1 MNYRG
6 IINQIILVGTVE
18 GDPHVRYFGY
28 DSLEVRFR
36 LHTQE
41 HIPLKVGDG
50 ERTLSLWHQIS
61 CRGELAKQVEQE
73 VRSGCQLSVVG
84 AIRYYRE
91 TDRFGVSRTV
101 TEIEAHEAHLL
112 QRDAITPSPVERA
125 DLSLSPIE
133 PMDWSLFS
141 PSAEEDPMA

>member
-1 MNYRG
+1 MDHRG

-18 GDPHVRYFGY
+18 GEPDVRYFGY

-41 HIPLKVGDG
+41 RIPLKQGEG
-50 ERTLSLWHQIS
+50 ERTLDLWHQIS

-73 VRSGCQLSVVG
+73 VRSGCQLAVVG
-84 AIRYYRE
+84 AIRYHRD

-101 TEIEAHEAHLL
+101 TEIEAQEAHLL
-112 QRDAITPSPVERA
+112 QEATGTPPTTRDETLPAP
-125 DLSLSPIE
+125 LE
-133 PMDWSLFS
+133 PMDWSEFA
-141 PSAEEDPMA
+141 PSADEDPMA